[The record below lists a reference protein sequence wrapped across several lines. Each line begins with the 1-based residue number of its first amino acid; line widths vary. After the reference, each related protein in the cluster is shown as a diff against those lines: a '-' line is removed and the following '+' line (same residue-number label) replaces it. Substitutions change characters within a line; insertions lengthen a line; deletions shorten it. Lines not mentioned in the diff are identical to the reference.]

1 VAYQSKQQKKLQKL
15 NKMLRHKAPY
25 RDTAMCYN
33 ISLYCKEI
41 YRIL

>member
-1 VAYQSKQQKKLQKL
+1 LAYQSKQQKKLQKL

-25 RDTAMCYN
+25 MCYN
-33 ISLYCKEI
+33 ISLYCKEQI